1 MYLDNLDRIDRQ
13 LVELLLRNAR
23 MSYSDLGAAVGL
35 SRVAARARVAAL
47 EERGV
52 IESYTAVIDPQK
64 LGGTVSCYL
73 ELETRPASFRQVCDT
88 LAASELVTKLYQV
101 TGRCRLHVHVVAASQ
116 EELEGFLAHTVRSLP
131 DVEEFSCSIILSRIK
146 DVKGLRL

>member
-23 MSYSDLGAAVGL
+23 MSYSDLGEAVGL
-35 SRVAARARVAAL
+35 SRVAVRARVAAL

-64 LGGTVSCYL
+64 LGGAVSCYL
-73 ELETRPASFRQVCDT
+73 ELETRPGSFRRVCDT
-88 LAASELVTKLYQV
+88 LAASGLVTQLYQV

-116 EELEGFLAHTVRSLP
+116 EELEGFLEGTVRSLP
-131 DVEEFSCSIILSRIK
+131 DVEELSCNIILSRIK

>member
-73 ELETRPASFRQVCDT
+73 ELETRPGSFQRVCDT

>member
-23 MSYSDLGAAVGL
+23 MSYSDLGEAVGL
-35 SRVAARARVAAL
+35 SRVAVRARVAAL

-64 LGGTVSCYL
+64 LGGAVSCYL
-73 ELETRPASFRQVCDT
+73 ERETRPGSFRRV
-88 LAASELVTKLYQV
+88 S
-101 TGRCRLHVHVVAASQ
+101 S
-116 EELEGFLAHTVRSLP
+116 
-131 DVEEFSCSIILSRIK
+131 SR
-146 DVKGLRL
+146 